1 MVQHVE
7 EEPPDRAFE
16 KAIEAALPVL
26 FQRLTRR
33 YGDEQLAEEVS
44 WDCLTQAYE
53 VWRADPHYFAN
64 RDLTAWSSQR
74 ASWRALDQLRERGRF
89 APLAEEY
96 LEEGE
101 NVHAPLIDPRDDE
114 AGRRLERD
122 REVVFT
128 SLRQLDEQDRD
139 ILEGYY
145 YDDLTDQE
153 IGAQLYGQDGSE
165 QARGLRVWRR
175 RQKAHARLET
185 ILVDNGIDPTDYA
198 PVAHQAV

>member
-1 MVQHVE
+1 MADPSE
-7 EEPPDRAFE
+7 RLTDRAFE
-16 KAIEAALPVL
+16 KALEAALPVI
-26 FQRLTRR
+26 FQRLARR

-74 ASWRALDQLRERGRF
+74 ASWRALDKLRERARF
-89 APLAEEY
+89 APLAEDHPDD
-96 LEEGE
+96 GE
-101 NVHAPLIDPRDDE
+101 PAHAPLIDPRDDE
-114 AGRRLERD
+114 AARRLQRD
-122 REVVFT
+122 REVTFA
-128 SLRQLDEQDRD
+128 SLAQLPDQDRE
-139 ILEGYY
+139 ILEDYY
-145 YDDLTDQE
+145 YDGLTDQE
-153 IGAQLYGQDGSE
+153 IGAQLYEDGSE

-185 ILVDNGIDPTDYA
+185 ILVENGIDPTDYA